1 MRARK
6 RPFAHVLFAENEE
19 LAMTQDEI
27 DEAARETLDIFRES
41 GAVVENVHVVHISGL
56 HFPMTINKDAVFP
69 HVDRIERLARLLAR
83 RLVDRSVEIVCGPAM
98 GGLVVGE
105 WLAHEL
111 GVMCAFAEHDP
122 NTKPGDIRG
131 RFLLRRGYDQLV
143 AGRRVLVVDDIVNT
157 GQSIRQ
163 TIEAVRA
170 AGGQVVA
177 AASLVFVG
185 RFDAQALGVD
195 DFAYLLHYD
204 VPSGWPPEKC
214 PLCRDGVPIDTRYGH
229 GKEFLAAREHG

>member
-1 MRARK
+1 
-6 RPFAHVLFAENEE
+6 
-19 LAMTQDEI
+19 MTQNEI
-27 DEAARETLDIFRES
+27 DQAAQETLNILRES
-41 GAVVENVHVVHISGL
+41 GAIIENVHIVHISGL

-69 HVDRIERLARLLAR
+69 HLDRIERLTRLLAR
-83 RLVDRSVEIVCGPAM
+83 RLADRSIEIVCGPAM

-122 NTKPGDIRG
+122 DPQPGDIRG

-143 AGRRVLVVDDIVNT
+143 SGRKVLVVDDMVNT
-157 GQSIRQ
+157 GLSIRQ

-185 RFDAQALGVD
+185 RFDTQDLGVD
-195 DFAYLLHYD
+195 DYFYLLHYD
-204 VPSGWPPEKC
+204 VPTGWPPEEC
-214 PLCRDGVPIDTRYGH
+214 PLCRDGVPVDTRYGH
-229 GKEFLAAREHG
+229 GKEFLAAQKHK